1 MCEKLS
7 YHIINTSAFNQA
19 LFCYLKVC
27 KNYYKKE
34 NISAGG
40 REQRRDALFWIH
52 LKGVWLN
59 IFGLLLVALSFLTFI
74 FSIGIKLFIR
84 YPVVLFGM
92 LILLE
97 QFDDF
102 MQLPPWCIL
111 QDSWPSLHKC
121 LKYWVLYSIIS

>member
-1 MCEKLS
+1 MWETFLS
-7 YHIINTSAFNQA
+7 HYQYFSFQSSP
-19 LFCYLKVC
+19 LLLLLKVC

-40 REQRRDALFWIH
+40 REQRRDARFWIH